1 MQKII
6 LSDQETGKSYSI
18 ELETERAKA
27 INGTRIGK
35 RIDASSIGL
44 PKYEIQITGGSD
56 KDGFPMRPDVP
67 GRSRR
72 KALLSGGPCYRPKSK
87 GIKRRKSVRGNIVT
101 QDIVQINAKIVKRGT
116 KSIEKLLGVDKEE
129 QVAGEEK
136 PPAEKKV
143 TKEKAPKEKKVAKE
157 KKPPKE
163 EKPTGKEKAAK
174 AEKTEAK

>member
-44 PKYEIQITGGSD
+44 PNYEIQITGGSD

-72 KALLSGGPCYRPKSK
+72 KALLSGGPCYKPKSK

-101 QDIVQINAKIVKRGT
+101 QDIVQINAKIVKKGT
-116 KSIEKLLGVDKEE
+116 KSIEKLLGVDGGGKA
-129 QVAGEEK
+129 AGEEK
-136 PPAEKKV
+136 PPEEKKV
-143 TKEKAPKEKKVAKE
+143 VKE

-163 EKPTGKEKAAK
+163 EKPAEGKKSTKKEKVARV
-174 AEKTEAK
+174 EKTEAK